1 MKFPCI
7 EVARVSAQVV
17 LSAAIRAD
25 EDGMITITNHGNREL
40 NATRSRNS
48 AGCQFKRGF
57 FLVGLAVLI
66 RFTHPTAAFASET
79 DNGPATTVLVFN
91 YREVPVETL
100 VKAER
105 EKLAESLTKLACV

>member
-1 MKFPCI
+1 MN
-7 EVARVSAQVV
+7 
-17 LSAAIRAD
+17 
-25 EDGMITITNHGNREL
+25 TNHGNREL

-66 RFTHPTAAFASET
+66 RLAHPTAAFASET
-79 DNGPATTVLVFN
+79 DNGPAITVLVFN

-105 EKLAESLTKLACV
+105 SWQNP